1 MRTLAMRTLTERR
14 TILAGGAGLLAVAF
28 ARPGAAAIVRPTRE
42 ATVEAIRRFTGGAP
56 VETGRIRLDMP
67 PLVENG
73 NTVPLAITV
82 ESPMT
87 EADHVRR
94 IAVFN
99 DKNPQPH
106 VVTLHLGPRAGRAAV
121 STRIRLA
128 DSQTITAIAE
138 MRDGTFWSATAD
150 AIVTLAACVEG

>member
-1 MRTLAMRTLTERR
+1 MTAVLHRR
-14 TILAGGAGLLAVAF
+14 TILAGGAGLLTVALV
-28 ARPGAAAIVRPTRE
+28 RPGAAAIIRPTRE
-42 ATVEAIRRFTGGAP
+42 ATVEAIRRFTGGAAIQA
-56 VETGRIRLDMP
+56 GRIHLDMP

-82 ESPMT
+82 ESPMSET
-87 EADHVRR
+87 DFVHR

-106 VVTLHLGPRAGRAAV
+106 VITLHLGPRAGRAAIN
-121 STRIRLA
+121 TRIRLA

-138 MRDGTFWSATAD
+138 MRDGTYWSATAD
-150 AIVTLAACVEG
+150 AIVTLAACVEGS

>member
-1 MRTLAMRTLTERR
+1 MTAVLDRR
-14 TILAGGAGLLAVAF
+14 TILAGGAGLLTVALV
-28 ARPGAAAIVRPTRE
+28 RPGKAAIIRPTRE
-42 ATVEAIRRFTGGAP
+42 ATVEAIRRFTGGAAIR
-56 VETGRIRLDMP
+56 TGRIHLDMP

-73 NTVPLAITV
+73 NTVPLAVTV
-82 ESPMT
+82 ESPMSET
-87 EADHVRR
+87 DFVRR

-121 STRIRLA
+121 NTRIRLA

-138 MRDGTFWSATAD
+138 MRDGTYWSATAD
-150 AIVTLAACVEG
+150 AIVTLAACVEGS

>member
-1 MRTLAMRTLTERR
+1 MTAVLDRR
-14 TILAGGAGLLAVAF
+14 TILAGGAGLLTVALV
-28 ARPGAAAIVRPTRE
+28 RPGKAAIIRPTRE
-42 ATVEAIRRFTGGAP
+42 ATVEAIRRFTGGAAIR
-56 VETGRIRLDMP
+56 TGRIHLDMP

-73 NTVPLAITV
+73 NTVPLAVTV
-82 ESPMT
+82 ESPMSET
-87 EADHVRR
+87 DFVSR

-121 STRIRLA
+121 NTRIRLA

-138 MRDGTFWSATAD
+138 MRDGTYWSATAD
-150 AIVTLAACVEG
+150 AIVTLAACVEGS

>member
-1 MRTLAMRTLTERR
+1 MTAFHRR
-14 TILAGGAGLLAVAF
+14 TILAGGAGLLTIALVP
-28 ARPGAAAIVRPTRE
+28 PGLAAIVRPTRE

-56 VETGRIRLDMP
+56 IQAGRIHLDMP

-82 ESPMT
+82 ESPMSAT
-87 EADHVRR
+87 DFVRR

-106 VVTLHLGPRAGRAAV
+106 VVTLHLGPRAGRAAIN
-121 STRIRLA
+121 TRIRLA

-138 MRDGTFWSATAD
+138 MQDGTFWSATAD
-150 AIVTLAACVEG
+150 AIVTLAACVEGS

>member
-1 MRTLAMRTLTERR
+1 MTAEIRRR
-14 TILAGGAGLLAVAF
+14 TILAGTAGFAILALV
-28 ARPGAAAIVRPTRE
+28 RPGRAALIRPSRE
-42 ATVEAIRRFTGGAP
+42 ATVEAIRRFTGGAS
-56 VETGRIRLDMP
+56 VQAGRIHLDMP

-82 ESPMT
+82 ESPMS
-87 EADHVRR
+87 ADDHVRR

-106 VVTLHLGPRAGRAAV
+106 VVTLHLGPRSGRAAV
-121 STRIRLA
+121 NTRIRLA

>member
-1 MRTLAMRTLTERR
+1 MTAPLHRRTL
-14 TILAGGAGLLAVAF
+14 LAGSAGLLAVALV
-28 ARPGAAAIVRPTRE
+28 RPGAAAIIRPTRE

-56 VETGRIRLDMP
+56 IQAGRIHLDMP

-82 ESPMT
+82 ESPMSET
-87 EADHVRR
+87 DVVRR

-121 STRIRLA
+121 NTRIRLA

-150 AIVTLAACVEG
+150 AIVTLAACVEGS

>member
-1 MRTLAMRTLTERR
+1 MTAVLDRR
-14 TILAGGAGLLAVAF
+14 TILAGGAGLLTVALV
-28 ARPGAAAIVRPTRE
+28 RPGKAAIIRPTRE
-42 ATVEAIRRFTGGAP
+42 ATVEAIRRFTGGAAIR
-56 VETGRIRLDMP
+56 TGRIHLDMP

-73 NTVPLAITV
+73 NTVPLAVTV
-82 ESPMT
+82 ESPMSET
-87 EADHVRR
+87 DFVHR

-121 STRIRLA
+121 NTRIRLA

-138 MRDGTFWSATAD
+138 MRDGTYWSATAD
-150 AIVTLAACVEG
+150 AIVTLAACVEGS

>member
-1 MRTLAMRTLTERR
+1 MRTLTERR

-106 VVTLHLGPRAGRAAV
+106 VATLHLGPRAGRAAV

>member
-1 MRTLAMRTLTERR
+1 MTAVLHRRTL
-14 TILAGGAGLLAVAF
+14 LAGGAGLLAVAL

-42 ATVEAIRRFTGGAP
+42 ATVEAIRRFTGGAT
-56 VETGRIRLDMP
+56 VQAGRIHLDMP

-82 ESPMT
+82 ESPMS

-99 DKNPQPH
+99 ERNPQPH
-106 VVTLHLGPRAGRAAV
+106 VIEAQLGPHSGRAAL
-121 STRIRLA
+121 STRMRLA
-128 DSQTITAIAE
+128 TSQRVTAVAE
-138 MRDGTFWSATAD
+138 TSDGRYHVATAD
-150 AIVTLAACVEG
+150 VIVTLAACVEG

>member
-1 MRTLAMRTLTERR
+1 MTAPLYRRTL
-14 TILAGGAGLLAVAF
+14 LAGSAGLLAVALV
-28 ARPGAAAIVRPTRE
+28 RPGAAAIIRPTRE

-56 VETGRIRLDMP
+56 IQAGRIHLDMP

-82 ESPMT
+82 ESPMSET
-87 EADHVRR
+87 DVVRR

-121 STRIRLA
+121 NTRIRLA

-150 AIVTLAACVEG
+150 AIVTLAACVEGS

>member
-1 MRTLAMRTLTERR
+1 MTPPPDRR
-14 TILAGGAGLLAVAF
+14 AVLSGGAGLLGVLLV
-28 ARPGAAAIVRPTRE
+28 RPAAARAPRE
-42 ATVEAIRRFTGGAP
+42 ATAAAIRRFAGEAAVRP
-56 VETGRIRLDMP
+56 GRVALDMP

-73 NTVPLAITV
+73 NSVPLAITV

-99 DKNPQPH
+99 DKNPQPN

-121 STRIRLA
+121 ATRIRLS
-128 DSQTITAIAE
+128 DSQTVTAVAE
-138 MRDGTFWSATAD
+138 MSDGSYWSATAD

>member
-1 MRTLAMRTLTERR
+1 MTAVLDRR
-14 TILAGGAGLLAVAF
+14 TILAGGAGLLTVALV
-28 ARPGAAAIVRPTRE
+28 RPGKAAIIRPTRE

-56 VETGRIRLDMP
+56 IRTGRIHLDMP

-73 NTVPLAITV
+73 NTVPLAVTV
-82 ESPMT
+82 ESPMSET
-87 EADHVRR
+87 DFVRR

-121 STRIRLA
+121 NTRIRLA

-138 MRDGTFWSATAD
+138 MRDGTYWSATAD
-150 AIVTLAACVEG
+150 AIVTLAACVEGS

>member
-1 MRTLAMRTLTERR
+1 MTAVLHRR
-14 TILAGGAGLLAVAF
+14 TILAGGVGLLTVALV
-28 ARPGAAAIVRPTRE
+28 RPGAAAIIRPTRE
-42 ATVEAIRRFTGGAP
+42 ATVEAIRRFTGGAAIQA
-56 VETGRIRLDMP
+56 GRIHLDMP

-82 ESPMT
+82 ESPMSET
-87 EADHVRR
+87 DFVRR

-106 VVTLHLGPRAGRAAV
+106 VITLHLGPRAGRAAIN
-121 STRIRLA
+121 TRIRLA

-138 MRDGTFWSATAD
+138 MRDGTYWSATAD
-150 AIVTLAACVEG
+150 AIVTLAACVEGS